1 MQKVICDTV
10 HRTGWVLNSTVRV
23 CPHDVSCTYTD
34 WRCVQR
40 WAYPDGDFLWVRRW
54 TRIGPNGGNT
64 DTVLGTVDFVKLK
77 AFLADKPEG
86 QKFEWHDLVAAGV
99 ATPASVE
106 VAS

>member
-1 MQKVICDTV
+1 MSKVICDTV
-10 HRTGWVLNSTVRV
+10 HRSGLVRNSTMRV
-23 CPHDVSCTYTD
+23 CRHDVVATYTT
-34 WRCVQR
+34 WRCTKE
-40 WAYPDGDFLWVRRW
+40 WSYPDGDFLWVRRW
-54 TRIGPNGGNT
+54 TRVGPNGGNT

-77 AFLADKPEG
+77 AFLACQPEG